1 MDAIRPIM
9 EIDYVKLITQLC
21 LIIIGLNY
29 FIPICKNLF
38 CKVLGIET
46 KFQREKKEQK
56 ILLQETIDKVTE
68 LSTKFNDAS
77 NNTDRLF
84 EEKLVKF
91 YTPYREQSMDIQK
104 DLKDSIELL
113 TKADITRSEQIE
125 SVMVGIKEL
134 LGDTIDQKY
143 EKYIRLGGI
152 PSDEV
157 DEFNSVFFAYEKV
170 NGNNNRKKKYD
181 YVMNNLPIIPV
192 TTLYN
197 TGELP
202 IT

>member
-68 LSTKFNDAS
+68 LSNKFNEAS
-77 NNTDRLF
+77 NNTDHLF
-84 EEKLVKF
+84 EEKLVRF

-104 DLKDSIELL
+104 DLKNSIELL
-113 TKADITRSEQIE
+113 TKSDVNRSLQIE
-125 SVMVGIKEL
+125 SLMVGTKEL

-157 DEFNSVFFAYEKV
+157 DEFNSVYDAYRGLK
-170 NGNNNRKKKYD
+170 GNHNREKKYE
-181 YVMNNLPIIPV
+181 YVMNNLPIMPV
-192 TTLYN
+192 TTLYSTDKN
-197 TGELP
+197 
-202 IT
+202 

>member
-46 KFQREKKEQK
+46 KFQREKREQK

-68 LSTKFNDAS
+68 LSDRFNDAS
-77 NNTDRLF
+77 SNSDNLF

-91 YTPYREQSMDIQK
+91 YAPYREQSMDIQK

-157 DEFNSVFFAYEKV
+157 DEFNSVFSAYEKV
-170 NGNNNRKKKYD
+170 KGNHNRKKKYD
-181 YVMNNLPIIPV
+181 YVMDNLLIIPV

-197 TGELP
+197 TDKN
-202 IT
+202 

>member
-1 MDAIRPIM
+1 M
-9 EIDYVKLITQLC
+9 
-21 LIIIGLNY
+21 
-29 FIPICKNLF
+29 
-38 CKVLGIET
+38 
-46 KFQREKKEQK
+46 KFQREKREQK

-68 LSTKFNDAS
+68 LSDRFNDAS
-77 NNTDRLF
+77 SNSDNLF

-157 DEFNSVFFAYEKV
+157 DEFNSVFSAYEKV
-170 NGNNNRKKKYD
+170 KGNHNRKKKYD
-181 YVMNNLPIIPV
+181 YVMDNLLIIPV

-197 TGELP
+197 TDKN
-202 IT
+202 

>member
-46 KFQREKKEQK
+46 KFQREKREQK

-68 LSTKFNDAS
+68 LSDKFNEAS
-77 NNTDRLF
+77 NNTDNLF
-84 EEKLVKF
+84 EDKLVKF
-91 YTPYREQSMDIQK
+91 YTPYREQSIGIQK
-104 DLKDSIELL
+104 DLKESIDFLAKSDS
-113 TKADITRSEQIE
+113 TRSTQIE
-125 SVMVGIKEL
+125 SLMVGTKEL
-134 LGDTIDQKY
+134 LGDKIDQKY
-143 EKYIRLGGI
+143 EKYIRLNGI

-157 DEFNSVFFAYEKV
+157 DEFNSVYEAYRGL
-170 NGNNNRKKKYD
+170 NGNHNREKKYE
-181 YVMNNLPIIPV
+181 YVMNILPIIPV

-197 TGELP
+197 TDKN
-202 IT
+202 

>member
-46 KFQREKKEQK
+46 KFQREKREQK

-68 LSTKFNDAS
+68 LSDRFNDAS
-77 NNTDRLF
+77 SNSDNLF
-84 EEKLVKF
+84 EQKLVKF

-157 DEFNSVFFAYEKV
+157 DEFNSVFSAYEKV
-170 NGNNNRKKKYD
+170 KGNHNRKKKYD
-181 YVMNNLPIIPV
+181 YVMDNLLIIPV

-197 TGELP
+197 TDKN
-202 IT
+202 

>member
-152 PSDEV
+152 PSDDV
-157 DEFNSVFFAYEKV
+157 DEFNSVFSAYEKV
-170 NGNNNRKKKYD
+170 NGNHNRKKKYD
-181 YVMNNLPIIPV
+181 YVMDNLPIIPV

-197 TGELP
+197 TDKN
-202 IT
+202 

>member
-46 KFQREKKEQK
+46 KFQREKREQK
-56 ILLQETIDKVTE
+56 ILLHETIDKVTE
-68 LSTKFNDAS
+68 LSDRFNDAS
-77 NNTDRLF
+77 NNTDHLF

-113 TKADITRSEQIE
+113 TKTDITRSEQIE

-157 DEFNSVFFAYEKV
+157 DEFNSVFSAYEKV
-170 NGNNNRKKKYD
+170 NGNHNRKKKYD
-181 YVMNNLPIIPV
+181 YVMDNLPIIPV

-197 TGELP
+197 TDKN
-202 IT
+202 

>member
-77 NNTDRLF
+77 NNTDHLF

-91 YTPYREQSMDIQK
+91 YTPYREQSMGIQK

-113 TKADITRSEQIE
+113 TKADVARSEQIE

-157 DEFNSVFFAYEKV
+157 DEFNSVFSAYEKV
-170 NGNNNRKKKYD
+170 NGNHNRKKKYD
-181 YVMNNLPIIPV
+181 YVMDNLPIIPV

-197 TGELP
+197 TDKN
-202 IT
+202 

>member
-77 NNTDRLF
+77 NNTDHLL

-113 TKADITRSEQIE
+113 TKADTTRSEQIE

-157 DEFNSVFFAYEKV
+157 DEFNSVFSAYEKV
-170 NGNNNRKKKYD
+170 NGNHNRKKKYD
-181 YVMNNLPIIPV
+181 YVMDNLPIIPV

-197 TGELP
+197 TDKN
-202 IT
+202 

>member
-46 KFQREKKEQK
+46 KFQREKREQK

-77 NNTDRLF
+77 NNTDHLF

-113 TKADITRSEQIE
+113 TKTDITRSEQIE

-157 DEFNSVFFAYEKV
+157 DEFNSVFSAYEKV
-170 NGNNNRKKKYD
+170 NGNHNRKKKYD
-181 YVMNNLPIIPV
+181 YVMDNLPIIPV

-197 TGELP
+197 TDKN
-202 IT
+202 

>member
-46 KFQREKKEQK
+46 KFQREKREQK
-56 ILLQETIDKVTE
+56 ILLQETVDKVTE
-68 LSTKFNDAS
+68 LGDRFNEAS
-77 NNTDRLF
+77 SNTDHLF

-91 YTPYREQSMDIQK
+91 YTPYRQQSMDIQK
-104 DLKDSIELL
+104 DLKESIELL
-113 TKADITRSEQIE
+113 TKADITRSSQIE
-125 SVMVGIKEL
+125 SLMVGTKEL

-157 DEFNSVFFAYEKV
+157 DEFNSVYDAYRGLK
-170 NGNNNRKKKYD
+170 GNHNREKKYE
-181 YVMNNLPIIPV
+181 YVMNNLPIMPV

-197 TGELP
+197 TDKN
-202 IT
+202 

>member
-46 KFQREKKEQK
+46 KFQRERREQK
-56 ILLQETIDKVTE
+56 KLLQETIDKVTE
-68 LSTKFNDAS
+68 LSNKFNEAS
-77 NNTDRLF
+77 NNTDHLF
-84 EEKLVKF
+84 EEKLVRF

-113 TKADITRSEQIE
+113 TKADVDRSSQIE
-125 SVMVGIKEL
+125 SLMVGTKEL

-157 DEFNSVFFAYEKV
+157 DEFNSVYDAYRGLK
-170 NGNNNRKKKYD
+170 GNHNREKKYE
-181 YVMNNLPIIPV
+181 YVMNNLPIMPV

-197 TGELP
+197 TDKN
-202 IT
+202 

>member
-46 KFQREKKEQK
+46 KFQREKREQK

-68 LSTKFNDAS
+68 LSDRFNDAS
-77 NNTDRLF
+77 NNTDHLF

-152 PSDEV
+152 ASDDV
-157 DEFNSVFFAYEKV
+157 DEFNSVFSAYEKV
-170 NGNNNRKKKYD
+170 NGNHNRKKKYD
-181 YVMNNLPIIPV
+181 YVMDNLPIIPV

-197 TGELP
+197 TDKN
-202 IT
+202 

>member
-46 KFQREKKEQK
+46 KFQREKREQK

-68 LSTKFNDAS
+68 LSDRFNDAS
-77 NNTDRLF
+77 NNTDHLF

-125 SVMVGIKEL
+125 SVMIGIKEL

-152 PSDEV
+152 PSDDV
-157 DEFNSVFFAYEKV
+157 DEFNSVFSAYEKV
-170 NGNNNRKKKYD
+170 NGNHNRKKKYD
-181 YVMNNLPIIPV
+181 YVMDNLPIIPV

-197 TGELP
+197 TDKN
-202 IT
+202 

>member
-21 LIIIGLNY
+21 LIIVGLNY

-68 LSTKFNDAS
+68 LSDRFNDAS
-77 NNTDRLF
+77 NNTDHLF

-157 DEFNSVFFAYEKV
+157 DEFNSVFSAYEKV
-170 NGNNNRKKKYD
+170 NGNHNRKKKYD
-181 YVMNNLPIIPV
+181 YVMDNLPIIPV

-197 TGELP
+197 TDKN
-202 IT
+202 

>member
-46 KFQREKKEQK
+46 KFQREKREQK
-56 ILLQETIDKVTE
+56 ILLQETVDKVTE
-68 LSTKFNDAS
+68 LNNKFNEAS
-77 NNTDRLF
+77 NNTDNLF
-84 EEKLVKF
+84 EDKLVKF
-91 YTPYREQSMDIQK
+91 YTPYREQSIGIQK
-104 DLKDSIELL
+104 DLKESVDFLAKSDS
-113 TKADITRSEQIE
+113 TRSTQIE
-125 SVMVGIKEL
+125 SLMVGTKEL
-134 LGDTIDQKY
+134 LGDKIDQKY
-143 EKYIRLGGI
+143 EKYIRLNGI

-157 DEFNSVFFAYEKV
+157 DEFNSVYEAYRGL
-170 NGNNNRKKKYD
+170 NGNHNREKKYE

-197 TGELP
+197 TDKN
-202 IT
+202 

>member
-68 LSTKFNDAS
+68 LSDRFNDAS
-77 NNTDRLF
+77 SNSDNLF

-157 DEFNSVFFAYEKV
+157 DEFNSVFSAYEKV
-170 NGNNNRKKKYD
+170 KGNHNRKKKYD
-181 YVMNNLPIIPV
+181 YVMDNLPIIPV

-197 TGELP
+197 TDKN
-202 IT
+202 

>member
-46 KFQREKKEQK
+46 KFQSEKKEQK

-77 NNTDRLF
+77 NNTDHLF

-113 TKADITRSEQIE
+113 TKADVARSEQIE

-157 DEFNSVFFAYEKV
+157 DEFNSVFSAYEKV
-170 NGNNNRKKKYD
+170 NGNHNRKKKYD
-181 YVMNNLPIIPV
+181 YVMDNLPIIPV

-197 TGELP
+197 TDKN
-202 IT
+202 

>member
-1 MDAIRPIM
+1 MDTIRPIM

-157 DEFNSVFFAYEKV
+157 DEFNSVFSAYEKV
-170 NGNNNRKKKYD
+170 NGNHNRKKKYD

>member
-1 MDAIRPIM
+1 MDTIRPIM

-29 FIPICKNLF
+29 FIPICKKFF
-38 CKVLGIET
+38 CKILGIET

-68 LSTKFNDAS
+68 LGTKFNEAS
-77 NNTDRLF
+77 NNTDHLF

-157 DEFNSVFFAYEKV
+157 DEFNSVFSAYEKV
-170 NGNNNRKKKYD
+170 NGNHNRKKKYD
-181 YVMNNLPIIPV
+181 YVMDNLPIIPV

-197 TGELP
+197 TDKN
-202 IT
+202 

>member
-68 LSTKFNDAS
+68 LSNKFNEAS
-77 NNTDRLF
+77 NNTDHLF
-84 EEKLVKF
+84 EEKLVRF

-104 DLKDSIELL
+104 DLKNSIELL
-113 TKADITRSEQIE
+113 TKSDVNRSLQIE
-125 SVMVGIKEL
+125 SLMVGTKEL

-157 DEFNSVFFAYEKV
+157 DEFNSVYDAYRGLK
-170 NGNNNRKKKYD
+170 GNHNREKKYE
-181 YVMNNLPIIPV
+181 YVMNNLPIMPV

-197 TGELP
+197 TDKN
-202 IT
+202 

>member
-1 MDAIRPIM
+1 M

-38 CKVLGIET
+38 CKILGIET

-56 ILLQETIDKVTE
+56 KLLEETVQKVTE
-68 LSTKFNDAS
+68 LS
-77 NNTDRLF
+77 NNTDHLF

-91 YTPYREQSMDIQK
+91 YTPYRQQSMDIQK
-104 DLKDSIELL
+104 DLKESIELL
-113 TKADITRSEQIE
+113 TKTDITRSEQIE
-125 SVMVGIKEL
+125 SLMIGTKEL
-134 LGDTIDQKY
+134 LGDTIDKKY
-143 EKYIRLGGI
+143 EKYIRLKGI

-157 DEFNSVFFAYEKV
+157 DEFNSVYEAYRKLM
-170 NGNNNRKKKYD
+170 GNHNREKKYN
-181 YVMNNLPIIPV
+181 YVTNNLPIIPV

-197 TGELP
+197 NDQEQSK
-202 IT
+202 

>member
-46 KFQREKKEQK
+46 KFQREKREQK

-68 LSTKFNDAS
+68 LSDRFNDAS
-77 NNTDRLF
+77 NNTDHLF

-113 TKADITRSEQIE
+113 TKSDITRSEQIE

-152 PSDEV
+152 PSDDV
-157 DEFNSVFFAYEKV
+157 DEFNSVFSAYEKV
-170 NGNNNRKKKYD
+170 NGNHNRKKKYD
-181 YVMNNLPIIPV
+181 YVMDNLPIIPV

-197 TGELP
+197 TDKN
-202 IT
+202 

>member
-46 KFQREKKEQK
+46 KFQREKREQK
-56 ILLQETIDKVTE
+56 ILLQETVDKVTE
-68 LSTKFNDAS
+68 LSDRFNEAS
-77 NNTDRLF
+77 SNTDHLF
-84 EEKLVKF
+84 EEKLVRF
-91 YTPYREQSMDIQK
+91 YTPYRQQSMNIQK
-104 DLKDSIELL
+104 DLKESIDFLAKSDS
-113 TKADITRSEQIE
+113 TRSTQIE
-125 SVMVGIKEL
+125 SLMVGTKEL
-134 LGDTIDQKY
+134 LGDKIDQKY
-143 EKYIRLGGI
+143 EKYIRLDGI

-157 DEFNSVFFAYEKV
+157 DEFNSVYEAYRGLM
-170 NGNNNRKKKYD
+170 GNHNREKKYE
-181 YVMNNLPIIPV
+181 YVMNNLQIIPV

-197 TGELP
+197 TDKN
-202 IT
+202 

>member
-21 LIIIGLNY
+21 LIIVGLNY

-68 LSTKFNDAS
+68 LSDRFNDAS
-77 NNTDRLF
+77 NNTDSLF

-157 DEFNSVFFAYEKV
+157 DEFNSVFSAYEKV
-170 NGNNNRKKKYD
+170 NGNHNRKKKYD
-181 YVMNNLPIIPV
+181 YVMDNLPIIPV

-197 TGELP
+197 TDKN
-202 IT
+202 

>member
-77 NNTDRLF
+77 NNTDHLF

-91 YTPYREQSMDIQK
+91 YTPYREQSTDIQK

-113 TKADITRSEQIE
+113 TKADVARSEQIE
-125 SVMVGIKEL
+125 SVMIGIKEL

-157 DEFNSVFFAYEKV
+157 DEFNSVFSAYEKV
-170 NGNNNRKKKYD
+170 NGNHNRKKKYD
-181 YVMNNLPIIPV
+181 YVMDNLPIIPV

-197 TGELP
+197 TDKN
-202 IT
+202 

>member
-21 LIIIGLNY
+21 LIIVGLNY

-113 TKADITRSEQIE
+113 TKADVARSEQIE

-157 DEFNSVFFAYEKV
+157 DEFNSVFSAYEKV
-170 NGNNNRKKKYD
+170 NGNHNRKKKYD
-181 YVMNNLPIIPV
+181 YVMDNLPIIPV

-197 TGELP
+197 TDKN
-202 IT
+202 

>member
-46 KFQREKKEQK
+46 KFQREKREQK
-56 ILLQETIDKVTE
+56 ILLQETVDKVTE
-68 LSTKFNDAS
+68 LNNKFNEAS
-77 NNTDRLF
+77 NNTDNLF
-84 EEKLVKF
+84 EDKLVKF
-91 YTPYREQSMDIQK
+91 YTPYREQSIGIQK
-104 DLKDSIELL
+104 DLKESIDFLAKSDS
-113 TKADITRSEQIE
+113 TRSTQIE
-125 SVMVGIKEL
+125 SLMVGTKEL
-134 LGDTIDQKY
+134 LGDKIDQKY
-143 EKYIRLGGI
+143 EKYIRLNGI

-157 DEFNSVFFAYEKV
+157 DEFNSVYEAYRGL
-170 NGNNNRKKKYD
+170 NGNHNREKKYE

-197 TGELP
+197 TDKN
-202 IT
+202 

>member
-9 EIDYVKLITQLC
+9 EIDYVKLIAQLC

-68 LSTKFNDAS
+68 LSNKFNEAS
-77 NNTDRLF
+77 NNTDHLF
-84 EEKLVKF
+84 EEKLVRF

-113 TKADITRSEQIE
+113 TKSDVNRSLQIE
-125 SVMVGIKEL
+125 SLMVGTKEL

-157 DEFNSVFFAYEKV
+157 DEFNSVYDAYRGLK
-170 NGNNNRKKKYD
+170 GNHNREKKYE
-181 YVMNNLPIIPV
+181 YVMNNLPIMPV

-197 TGELP
+197 TDKN
-202 IT
+202 

>member
-68 LSTKFNDAS
+68 LSNKFNEAS
-77 NNTDRLF
+77 NNTDHLF
-84 EEKLVKF
+84 EEKLVRF

-104 DLKDSIELL
+104 DLKNSIELL

-157 DEFNSVFFAYEKV
+157 DEFNSVFSAYEKV
-170 NGNNNRKKKYD
+170 NGNHNRKKKYD
-181 YVMNNLPIIPV
+181 YVMDNLPIIPV

-197 TGELP
+197 TDKN
-202 IT
+202 

>member
-1 MDAIRPIM
+1 MDAIRSIM

-29 FIPICKNLF
+29 FIPICKNIF

-46 KFQREKKEQK
+46 KFQREKREQK

-68 LSTKFNDAS
+68 LSDRFNDAS
-77 NNTDRLF
+77 SNSDNLF

-125 SVMVGIKEL
+125 SVMIGIKEL

-157 DEFNSVFFAYEKV
+157 DEFNSVFSAYEKV
-170 NGNNNRKKKYD
+170 NGNHNRKKKYD
-181 YVMNNLPIIPV
+181 YVMDNLPIIPV

-197 TGELP
+197 TDKN
-202 IT
+202 

>member
-46 KFQREKKEQK
+46 KFQREKREQK

-68 LSTKFNDAS
+68 LSDRVNDAS
-77 NNTDRLF
+77 SNSDNLF

-157 DEFNSVFFAYEKV
+157 DEFNSVFSAYEKV
-170 NGNNNRKKKYD
+170 KGNHNRKKKYD
-181 YVMNNLPIIPV
+181 YVMDNLLIIPV

-197 TGELP
+197 TDKN
-202 IT
+202 

>member
-56 ILLQETIDKVTE
+56 ILLQETVDKVTE
-68 LSTKFNDAS
+68 LSNKFNDAS
-77 NNTDRLF
+77 NNTDNLF
-84 EEKLVKF
+84 EDKLVKF
-91 YTPYREQSMDIQK
+91 YTPYREQSIGIQK
-104 DLKDSIELL
+104 DLKESIDFLAKSDS
-113 TKADITRSEQIE
+113 TRSTQIE
-125 SVMVGIKEL
+125 SLMVGTKEL
-134 LGDTIDQKY
+134 LGDKIDQKY
-143 EKYIRLGGI
+143 EKYIRLNGI

-157 DEFNSVFFAYEKV
+157 DEINSVYEAYRGL
-170 NGNNNRKKKYD
+170 NGNHNREKKYE
-181 YVMNNLPIIPV
+181 YVINNLQIIPV

-197 TGELP
+197 TDKN
-202 IT
+202 

>member
-1 MDAIRPIM
+1 MVAIRPIM

-157 DEFNSVFFAYEKV
+157 DEFNSVFSAYEKV
-170 NGNNNRKKKYD
+170 NGNHNRKKKYD

>member
-46 KFQREKKEQK
+46 KFQRERREQK
-56 ILLQETIDKVTE
+56 KLLQETIDKVTE
-68 LSTKFNDAS
+68 LSNKFNEAY
-77 NNTDRLF
+77 NNTDHLF
-84 EEKLVKF
+84 EEKLVRF

-113 TKADITRSEQIE
+113 TKADVDRSSQIE
-125 SVMVGIKEL
+125 SLMVGTKEL

-157 DEFNSVFFAYEKV
+157 DEFNSVYDAYRGLK
-170 NGNNNRKKKYD
+170 GNHNREKKYE
-181 YVMNNLPIIPV
+181 YVMNNLPIMPI

-197 TGELP
+197 TDKN
-202 IT
+202 

>member
-68 LSTKFNDAS
+68 LSNKFNEAS
-77 NNTDRLF
+77 NNTDHLF
-84 EEKLVKF
+84 EEKLVRF

-113 TKADITRSEQIE
+113 TKSDINRSLQIE
-125 SVMVGIKEL
+125 SLMVGTKEL

-157 DEFNSVFFAYEKV
+157 DEFNSVYDAYRGLK
-170 NGNNNRKKKYD
+170 GNHNREKKYE
-181 YVMNNLPIIPV
+181 YVMNNLPIMPV

-197 TGELP
+197 TDKN
-202 IT
+202 

>member
-68 LSTKFNDAS
+68 LSNKFNEAS
-77 NNTDRLF
+77 NNTDHLF
-84 EEKLVKF
+84 EEKLVRF

-113 TKADITRSEQIE
+113 TKSDANRSLQIE
-125 SVMVGIKEL
+125 SLMVGTKEL

-157 DEFNSVFFAYEKV
+157 DEFNSVYDAYRGLK
-170 NGNNNRKKKYD
+170 GNHNREKKYE
-181 YVMNNLPIIPV
+181 YVMNNLPIMPV

-197 TGELP
+197 TDKN
-202 IT
+202 